1 LILFPTFRRE
11 DFYRHRNPH
20 QKELYSRKIAGF
32 YIGGIAALEV
42 RGVYKWKK
50 TWKSFKSRKR
60 EKLLMVQ
67 IRPKWD

>member
-1 LILFPTFRRE
+1 M
-11 DFYRHRNPH
+11 
-20 QKELYSRKIAGF
+20 KKSGKKKIAGF

>member
-1 LILFPTFRRE
+1 M
-11 DFYRHRNPH
+11 
-20 QKELYSRKIAGF
+20 KKSGKKKIAGF

-50 TWKSFKSRKR
+50 AWESFKSRKR

-67 IRPKWD
+67 IRPK